1 MFALKKRANTV
12 AEDSADMIYQ
22 PYHVNIFAAIC
33 LLCCSSL
40 QSSCFTK
47 TNVENVFLNMLDHP
61 LPLRANE

>member
-33 LLCCSSL
+33 LLCFSSL

-47 TNVENVFLNMLDHP
+47 TNVENVFLNM
-61 LPLRANE
+61 